1 MWWYRLVGKSF
12 SFRWRN
18 FGCSGDALIGLVVL
32 PVGCAGFLGEAYG
45 RTDLDTAQSAS
56 QCSSSLTRRVVTE
69 SHVRQ
74 LERDGIV
81 VIPNALS
88 ADQLQNARLCVKKDL
103 EDLEKSK
110 FDYSGND
117 DSVRQDRVQWVRSEP
132 LLLLGDEGE
141 KTSDDD
147 EQQPSLQDA
156 IHLLR
161 GVAHVLEQCGYS
173 RASHFQ
179 IPQDCQLAVYQGN
192 DVDGYEKHLDRC
204 TGTVHDLGLLEY
216 WRLSD
221 FRCRVVT
228 AILYLNTNERS
239 VDEGGQLRYWATAD
253 SPEHFHN
260 ITPVGGTL
268 VIFDSNQIYHQVMP
282 SKTSRIALTSW
293 IHGDLNEQSTKPS
306 SQVE

>member
-1 MWWYRLVGKSF
+1 
-12 SFRWRN
+12 
-18 FGCSGDALIGLVVL
+18 LIGLVVL
-32 PVGCAGFLGEAYG
+32 PVGCAGLLGEAYG
-45 RTDLDTAQSAS
+45 RTELNTAHTAS

-74 LERDGIV
+74 LEREGIV
-81 VIPNALS
+81 VIPHALS
-88 ADQLQNARLCVKKDL
+88 ADHLRKARWCVKKDL
-103 EDLEKSK
+103 EESEEKSK

-132 LLLLGDEGE
+132 LVLVGDDGDGE
-141 KTSDDD
+141 KSDDG

-161 GVAHVLEQCGYS
+161 GVAHVLEQSGYS
-173 RASHFQ
+173 RASQFQ
-179 IPQDCQLAVYQGN
+179 IPHDCQLAVYQGN

-204 TGTVHDLGLLEY
+204 NGTVHDLGLLEY
-216 WRLSD
+216 LRLSD

-228 AILYLNTNERS
+228 AILYLNTNDRS

-306 SQVE
+306 SPVE

>member
-1 MWWYRLVGKSF
+1 MWWSRLGGKS
-12 SFRWRN
+12 SSLHWRN
-18 FGCSGDALIGLVVL
+18 VCGSGDALIGLVIL
-32 PVGCAGFLGEAYG
+32 PVGCAGLLAEAYL
-45 RTDLDTAQSAS
+45 RTELNSAQSAS
-56 QCSSSLTRRVVTE
+56 QCSSLLTRRVVTA

-74 LERDGIV
+74 LEREGIV
-81 VIPNALS
+81 VIHNALS
-88 ADQLQNARLCVKKDL
+88 ADQLREARSCVTKDL
-103 EDLEKSK
+103 EEDLEKSK
-110 FDYSGND
+110 FDYSGNEA
-117 DSVRQDRVQWVRSEP
+117 SVRQDRVQWVRSEP
-132 LLLLGDEGE
+132 LGDDGE
-141 KTSDDD
+141 KSD
-147 EQQPSLQDA
+147 EPSLQDA

-173 RASHFQ
+173 RASQFQ
-179 IPQDCQLAVYQGN
+179 IPHDCQLAVYQGN

-204 TGTVHDLGLLEY
+204 TGTVYDLGLLEY

-239 VDEGGQLRYWATAD
+239 VEEGGQLRYWATAD
-253 SPEHFHN
+253 SPEHFH